1 MISPETIL
9 RAKSL
14 IEGIEKLQNEL
25 ASLFGGAPVAAS
37 ATVLTGPKRRGRPPG
52 SGAAAGGK
60 KPRNMTPEGR
70 ARIAAA
76 ARARWARF
84 HADKK
89 KASK

>member
-25 ASLFGGAPVAAS
+25 AALFGGGGVTA
-37 ATVLTGPKRRGRPPG
+37 VLPSEPAKRRGRPPG
-52 SGAAAGGK
+52 DGK
-60 KPRNMTPEGR
+60 KARNMTPEGR

-84 HADKK
+84 HAERKK
-89 KASK
+89 QGK